1 MKRVLLASL
10 LACLVLDESI
20 NARVQ
25 AEEIAVAQCDPA
37 LQQNLAP
44 IYFQVFNTL
53 EGETLSISEYVQI
66 MARFPDGVCN
76 LPDPELA
83 GPGCTPKLN
92 IAISKLGAN
101 GVTVNQITLEGARGV
116 AKIAK
121 KFGLDYSM
129 QEGFYDEILG
139 IPANPWLFY
148 LQVEAGMSTQAAG
161 GLQVNWIEIPKECSR
176 SPITFNTS
184 RIFYDNDALRP
195 KISIDTYPPEIDKV
209 YTIESDGNYTA
220 DDYIDIIV
228 EFSKPV
234 KFSQQPDVYSQV
246 RLDPCAARLLVV
258 HAACAFAPHSSFCR
272 ARSST
277 SMPGSPTR

>member
-1 MKRVLLASL
+1 
-10 LACLVLDESI
+10 
-20 NARVQ
+20 
-25 AEEIAVAQCDPA
+25 
-37 LQQNLAP
+37 
-44 IYFQVFNTL
+44 
-53 EGETLSISEYVQI
+53 

-76 LPDPELA
+76 LPDPELP

-101 GVTVNQITLEGARGV
+101 GVTTNDITLDGARGLNR
-116 AKIAK
+116 IAK

-148 LQVEAGMSTQAAG
+148 LQVEPGMSTQATG
-161 GLQVNWIEIPKECSR
+161 GLLVNWIEIPKECDR

-195 KISIDTYPPEIDKV
+195 KISIDTFPPDIAKV
-209 YTIESDGNYTA
+209 YTTESDGNFTA
-220 DDYIDIIV
+220 GDFIDIIV

-234 KFSQQPDVYSQV
+234 KFSQQPDIYSQV
-246 RLDPCAARLLVV
+246 RSEPRAAVS
-258 HAACAFAPHSSFCR
+258 AR
-272 ARSST
+272 AIAT
-277 SMPGSPTR
+277 